1 MNIRDPI
8 VPLAPAA
15 QDTVEDGSIHLYIFP
30 FGKESSVSKA
40 SYRLPGYT
48 KKSNKNNKAI
58 TYQNY
63 TQNFSRAIQF
73 CLVFATRLSKL
84 DKWCDMVLGCDQNIL
99 S

>member
-15 QDTVEDGSIHLYIFP
+15 RETVDDGLIHLYIFP
-30 FGKESSVSKA
+30 FRKESSVSKA
-40 SYRLPGYT
+40 SYTLPGYT

-58 TYQNY
+58 TYQSY
-63 TQNFSRAIQF
+63 TQSVSLAIQF

-84 DKWCDMVLGCDQNIL
+84 DTGVTWLLGVIKTY
-99 S
+99 

>member
-8 VPLAPAA
+8 VPLAAA
-15 QDTVEDGSIHLYIFP
+15 ARDKVDDGSIHLYIFP
-30 FGKESSVSKA
+30 LRTESSVSKA

-58 TYQNY
+58 MYQNY
-63 TQNFSRAIQF
+63 PQSVSLAIQF

-84 DKWCDMVLGCDQNIL
+84 DNVVTWLLGVIKTL
-99 S
+99 Y

>member
-15 QDTVEDGSIHLYIFP
+15 RDTDEDGSIHLYIFP
-30 FGKESSVSKA
+30 FRKESSVSKA

-48 KKSNKNNKAI
+48 KKSNKNDKAI
-58 TYQNY
+58 TYQSF
-63 TQNFSRAIQF
+63 TQSVSLAIQF

-84 DKWCDMVLGCDQNIL
+84 DNGVTWLLGVIKTY
-99 S
+99 

>member
-15 QDTVEDGSIHLYIFP
+15 RDTVDDDSIHLYIFP
-30 FGKESSVSKA
+30 FRKESSVSKA

-48 KKSNKNNKAI
+48 KNSNKNNKAI
-58 TYQNY
+58 TYRNY
-63 TQNFSRAIQF
+63 TQSVSLAIQF

-84 DKWCDMVLGCDQNIL
+84 DNVVTWLLGVIKTY
-99 S
+99 

>member
-15 QDTVEDGSIHLYIFP
+15 RDTVDDGSIHLYIFL
-30 FGKESSVSKA
+30 FRKESSVSKA
-40 SYRLPGYT
+40 SYTLPEYT
-48 KKSNKNNKAI
+48 KNSNKNNKAI

-63 TQNFSRAIQF
+63 TQSVSLAIQF

-84 DKWCDMVLGCDQNIL
+84 DNGVTWLLGVIKTY
-99 S
+99 

>member
-15 QDTVEDGSIHLYIFP
+15 RDTVDDGSIHLYVLP
-30 FGKESSVSKA
+30 FQKESSVSKA
-40 SYRLPGYT
+40 SYTLPGYT
-48 KKSNKNNKAI
+48 KNNNKNNKAI

-63 TQNFSRAIQF
+63 TQSVSLAIQF

-84 DKWCDMVLGCDQNIL
+84 DNVVTWLLGVIKTY
-99 S
+99 